1 MSFTAE
7 TPIAEI
13 ASLDKKLLK
22 HLTKIG
28 YTKVNDLLSH
38 YPKRYENRERFDE
51 FPHEPTE
58 SPICFK
64 GEVIDSSRKF
74 YGRRRFF
81 EALISDSAGAGL
93 NQITLRWFN
102 MVFIHKIIMV
112 GQKIIVYG
120 KVKKSGKRLIIDH
133 PEFEIVETNNTNSG
147 IHLDRIAPIYSLSS
161 GIGQR
166 PLREALFN
174 IVKNLE
180 GDGFPEILPPND
192 FVEMLSLIHI

>member
-22 HLTKIG
+22 NLPKIG

-38 YPKRYENRERFDE
+38 YPKRYENREQFNE
-51 FPHEPTE
+51 FPYEPTE

-81 EALISDSAGAGL
+81 EALISDSEGTGL

-102 MVFIHKIIMV
+102 MVFIHKLIMV
-112 GQKIIVYG
+112 GQNVVVYG

-133 PEFEIVETNNTNSG
+133 PEFEIVEPNNTNSS
-147 IHLDRIAPIYSLSS
+147 IHLGRITPIYPLSS
-161 GIGQR
+161 GISQR

-174 IVKNLE
+174 IVQNLE
-180 GDGFPEILPPND
+180 I
-192 FVEMLSLIHI
+192 I

>member
-22 HLTKIG
+22 NLPKIG

-38 YPKRYENRERFDE
+38 YPKRYENREQFNE
-51 FPHEPTE
+51 FPYEPTE

-81 EALISDSAGAGL
+81 EALISDSEDG
-93 NQITLRWFN
+93 R
-102 MVFIHKIIMV
+102 
-112 GQKIIVYG
+112 
-120 KVKKSGKRLIIDH
+120 
-133 PEFEIVETNNTNSG
+133 
-147 IHLDRIAPIYSLSS
+147 
-161 GIGQR
+161 R
-166 PLREALFN
+166 PFACF
-174 IVKNLE
+174 LE
-180 GDGFPEILPPND
+180 GLGRFL
-192 FVEMLSLIHI
+192 HIGDARTP